1 MVDVV
6 DGSDTDTHDSSH
18 GSNAGDVVSAGDGE
32 MPLKSNGEV
41 DIAKATIP
49 AVLEFLHTTEQGLT
63 DIEVHERLNQYGPN
77 ALKTKETP
85 ELIKFLLFFW
95 NPLSWAMEFAA
106 LLAIILNDYADFVL
120 ISALLTF
127 NACIGYFEERSS
139 GQAVKALQ
147 AQLQAK
153 CYVIRNGEW
162 TELPAD
168 NLVPGDI
175 IKLRL
180 GGVVP
185 ADCKLLYGDPLTI
198 DQSGLTGE
206 SLAVTKHSGAEAYSG
221 SVVKTGDINAVVYA
235 TGKNTF
241 FGQAASLVASTENSG
256 HFQSVLKRIGYF
268 CISIITGFVVA
279 ELAVQFGLRNKPCTN
294 VTDGSCVALSNIL
307 VIVVGGIPIAM
318 PTVLSVTMAIGAG
331 YLAKEK
337 ALVTRLTSIEELA
350 GMDVLCSDK
359 TGTLTLNELQVN
371 DAVSFGVRI
380 SRAIS
385 LTLSLSLSLSSFTD
399 SLVLL

>member
-1 MVDVV
+1 MSKPDDQQMVDVV
-6 DGSDTDTHDSSH
+6 DHSDTDSHDS
-18 GSNAGDVVSAGDGE
+18 GADVVSVDAGGP

-63 DIEVHERLNQYGPN
+63 DMEVAVRTKQYGPN
-77 ALKTKETP
+77 AIKNKETP
-85 ELIKFLLFFW
+85 EIVKFLLFFW

-106 LLAIILNDYADFVL
+106 LLAIVLNDYADFVL

-147 AQLQAK
+147 AQLSAK
-153 CYVIRNGEW
+153 TYVLRNGEW
-162 TELPAD
+162 AELSASE
-168 NLVPGDI
+168 LVPGDV

-221 SVVKTGDINAVVYA
+221 SMVKTGDINAVVYA

-256 HFQSVLKRIGYF
+256 HFQQVLKRIGYF
-268 CISIITGFVVA
+268 CIAIIFGFVVA
-279 ELAVQFGLRNKPCTN
+279 ELAVQFGARNKPCTG
-294 VTDGSCVALSNIL
+294 VLDGECVSLSNIL

-331 YLAKEK
+331 YLAKEQ

-371 DAVSFGVRI
+371 DAIGFGVCNLQHNTTRCNT
-380 SRAIS
+380 SVSKR
-385 LTLSLSLSLSSFTD
+385 
-399 SLVLL
+399 